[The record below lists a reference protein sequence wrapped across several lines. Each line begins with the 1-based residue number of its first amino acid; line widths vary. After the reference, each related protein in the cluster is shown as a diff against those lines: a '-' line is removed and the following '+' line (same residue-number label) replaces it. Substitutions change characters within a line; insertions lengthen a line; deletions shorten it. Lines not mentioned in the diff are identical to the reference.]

1 MGGSRGHQKQHGLC
15 ESVARRVAIVD
26 EAGGYMRKFHKS
38 HALNIGDAVIAAA
51 AKEKGMKLVSRNI
64 KHYPMRDVD
73 IVKPY

>member
-1 MGGSRGHQKQHGLC
+1 M
-15 ESVARRVAIVD
+15 AIVD